1 MTESCSPESSFLQGP
16 APAASE
22 KMEQA
27 PYSHMGKGINQTQ
40 EPVYT
45 MKQKI
50 KSCSQSFH

>member
-50 KSCSQSFH
+50 KFCSQSFH